1 MNTARILLVEDEP
14 INLRLYQTMLSEC
27 DCIIETASNGKECL
41 EKVRIC
47 FPDLILMDWNM
58 PVMDGVEALS
68 KLKSDPVLKEIPVLM
83 VTGIMTS
90 SEDLSQAMMLGAADF
105 LKKPFERLELLA
117 RVRNLLLLNETMKT
131 LRVRNHSLESSYQF
145 VSSILESIPHP
156 VTYCS
161 PEGIL
166 LLCNQPFGE
175 LVGRD
180 CKSLVGQSV
189 YRYGSAEN
197 LEVHLQHDAQLLKT
211 GANLVYEINYNQD
224 NKTFILSKNILFDS
238 KNNAAGIVTVYTDVS
253 ELKKANEEVVA
264 TKKVELI
271 SSTLRLMHL
280 SETHSNLI
288 SEMEGIVPHAC
299 PEGQNFIRQLQNRY
313 KVNLAEQVL
322 VDFESRLESAFD
334 TFFTALGEKFPALTL
349 NERKLCALLR
359 SGLSSKEIAV
369 LTFQNPASVDVARYR
384 LRKKLNLSSE
394 NRLIDFLL
402 MLER

>member
-1 MNTARILLVEDEP
+1 MNTARILLVEDELT
-14 INLRLYQTMLSEC
+14 NLRLYQTMLNEC
-27 DCIIETASNGKECL
+27 DYVIETAADGKECL
-41 EKVRIC
+41 EKARTS

-58 PVMDGVEALS
+58 PVMDGMEALS
-68 KLKSDPVLKEIPVLM
+68 ILKADPVLKDIPVLM

-90 SEDLSQAMMLGAADF
+90 SEDLSKAMMLGAADF
-105 LKKPFERLELLA
+105 MKKPFERLELQA
-117 RVRNLLLLNETMKT
+117 RVRNLLLLNETLKT
-131 LRVRNHSLESSYQF
+131 LRVRNLSLENSYQF

-156 VTYCS
+156 VTYS
-161 PEGIL
+161 STEGIL
-166 LLCNQPFGE
+166 LMCNQPFGQ
-175 LVGRD
+175 LLGRE
-180 CKSLVGQSV
+180 CQSLLGQSV

-197 LEVHLQHDAQLLKT
+197 LEIHLQHDAQLLKT
-211 GANLVYEINYNQD
+211 RKSVVYEINSSLD
-224 NKTFILSKNILFDS
+224 NKSFILSKNILFNGQNS
-238 KNNAAGIVTVYTDVS
+238 PTGIVTVFTDVS
-253 ELKKANEEVVA
+253 ELKKANEEIVA

-288 SEMEGIVPHAC
+288 SEMEGIIPNAN
-299 PEGQNFIRQLQNRY
+299 PEGQSLIRQLQNRY

-322 VDFESRLESAFD
+322 VDFEARLENAFD

-384 LRKKLNLSSE
+384 LRKKLNLSAE
-394 NRLIDFLL
+394 DRLIDFLL
-402 MLER
+402 MLEK

>member
-1 MNTARILLVEDEP
+1 MNTARILLVEDELT
-14 INLRLYQTMLSEC
+14 NLRLYQTMLNEC
-27 DCIIETASNGKECL
+27 DYVIETAADGKECL
-41 EKVRIC
+41 EKARTS

-58 PVMDGVEALS
+58 PVMDGMEALS
-68 KLKSDPVLKEIPVLM
+68 ILKADPVLKDIPVLM

-90 SEDLSQAMMLGAADF
+90 SEDLSKAMMLGAADF
-105 LKKPFERLELLA
+105 MKKPFERLELQA
-117 RVRNLLLLNETMKT
+117 RVRNLLLLNETLKT
-131 LRVRNHSLESSYQF
+131 LRVRNLSLENSYQF

-156 VTYCS
+156 VTYS
-161 PEGIL
+161 STEGIL
-166 LLCNQPFGE
+166 LMCNQPFGQ
-175 LVGRD
+175 LLGRE
-180 CKSLVGQSV
+180 CQSLLGQSV

-197 LEVHLQHDAQLLKT
+197 LEIHLQHDAQLLKT
-211 GANLVYEINYNQD
+211 RKSVVYEINSSLD
-224 NKTFILSKNILFDS
+224 NRSFILSKNILFNGQNS
-238 KNNAAGIVTVYTDVS
+238 PTGIVTVFTDVS
-253 ELKKANEEVVA
+253 ELKKANEEIVA

-288 SEMEGIVPHAC
+288 SEMEGIIPNAN
-299 PEGQNFIRQLQNRY
+299 PEGQSLIRQLQNRY

-322 VDFESRLESAFD
+322 VDFEARLENAFD

-384 LRKKLNLSSE
+384 LRKKLNLSAE
-394 NRLIDFLL
+394 DRLIDFLL
-402 MLER
+402 MLEK

>member
-27 DCIIETASNGKECL
+27 NYLIETATNGQECL
-41 EKVRIC
+41 EKARTW

-58 PVMDGVEALS
+58 PIMDGVEALS
-68 KLKSDPVLKEIPVLM
+68 RLKSDPVLKEIPVLM
-83 VTGIMTS
+83 VTGIMNS
-90 SEDLSQAMMLGAADF
+90 PEDLSHAMMLGAADF
-105 LKKPFERLELLA
+105 MKKPFERLELLA
-117 RVRNLLLLNETMKT
+117 RVRNLLLLNETLKA
-131 LRVRNHSLESSYQF
+131 LRVRNHSLENSYQF

-156 VTYCS
+156 VTYS
-161 PEGIL
+161 TPDGTL
-166 LLCNQPFGE
+166 LMCNKPFGE
-175 LVGRD
+175 LIGRD
-180 CKSLVGQSV
+180 CKSLIGQSV

-197 LEVHLQHDAQLLKT
+197 LEKHLQYDEQLLKT
-211 GANLVYEINYNQD
+211 RNSLAYEMNRPAE
-224 NKTFILSKNILFDS
+224 NKTFILSKNVLFDGQDS
-238 KNNAAGIVTVYTDVS
+238 PVGIVTVYTDIS
-253 ELKKANEEVVA
+253 ELKRANEEIIN

-271 SSTLRLMHL
+271 SSTLKLMHL

-288 SEMEGIVPHAC
+288 GEMEGIIPHAC
-299 PEGQNFIRQLQNRY
+299 PEGQSFIKQLQNRY

-322 VDFESRLESAFD
+322 VDFESRLENAFD
-334 TFFTALGEKFPALTL
+334 SFFTALGEKFPALTL

-394 NRLIDFLL
+394 DRLIDFLL
-402 MLER
+402 MIER